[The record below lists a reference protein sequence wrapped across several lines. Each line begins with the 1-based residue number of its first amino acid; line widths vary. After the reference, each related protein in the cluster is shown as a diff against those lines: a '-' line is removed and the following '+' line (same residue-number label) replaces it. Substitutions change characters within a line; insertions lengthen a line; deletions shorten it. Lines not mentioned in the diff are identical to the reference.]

1 MGSDGSAIG
10 MEPVIIAPPP
20 LIAGEPSVRPANFI
34 SSQDSSSPES
44 VDRRWLAS
52 ALRRRRRMKYM
63 LPSIESTNRKRMG
76 MTMAAMIDLLWFAV
90 EVDAIGDGIEEPLL
104 LSDV

>member
-1 MGSDGSAIG
+1 
-10 MEPVIIAPPP
+10 
-20 LIAGEPSVRPANFI
+20 
-34 SSQDSSSPES
+34 
-44 VDRRWLAS
+44 
-52 ALRRRRRMKYM
+52 M